1 MTTWVYT
8 YDLAHR
14 VRNGSC
20 GRKSVDGLTWTCH
33 LSIYGHMVY
42 VNIAELKN
50 RLSHYLKLVRRGEP
64 VLVKDRDRVVAR
76 IEPVL
81 GAAEEGS
88 EEEHLA
94 RLAEKGVLR
103 AARGKVDDIDFSSR
117 PRMKRS
123 LVGAVLEEREEGH

>member
-1 MTTWVYT
+1 
-8 YDLAHR
+8 
-14 VRNGSC
+14 
-20 GRKSVDGLTWTCH
+20 
-33 LSIYGHMVY
+33 MVY
-42 VNIAELKN
+42 ANIAELKN

-81 GAAEEGS
+81 GTAEEGS

-123 LVGAVLEEREEGH
+123 LVGAVLEEREEGY